1 MYYFGKRKVI
11 GTSPTNFEQYCPFLA
26 EGRWVKDNSLKY
38 AIFQQNLEKFD
49 QKHEKK
55 TNF

>member
-11 GTSPTNFEQYCPFLA
+11 GASPTNFELYGPFLA